1 MVLSRVFAYILLFV
15 TKCRFPSS
23 KSVADIIRDRY
34 DDDTLQKIRKLEKLD
49 FKTRK
54 CQLDIEYLQ
63 ICIDNN
69 LRPKF
74 LNFKV
79 ANASLRGSKA
89 YRECQL
95 KLLRQELS
103 NKKSQQRI
111 KDNEQRRLKDELIR
125 TLSLVD
131 YTHLISIFAS
141 SNDIVLSKCQQR
153 QKKKLYDLGYFERD
167 RDVND
172 PDQVIHNH
180 SSYSLSDVEKS
191 VLAKG
196 LNFALPPK
204 KLAYADYV
212 TPFELLYKEVKGC
225 DVSRSNLDLLKV
237 NMKKIAWSSFK
248 QYNFLKELNLS
259 RAEYQALK
267 NLSSNE
273 SLVIHKSDKGNSV
286 VIVNRDDYVRKMQ
299 EMVDDE
305 SKFEKVEVKEGKDY
319 NFMVKEKK
327 IVDTFLNQLVAKKSI
342 DEQQRQRLSPW
353 GPNPARLYGSP
364 KIHKPL

>member
-34 DDDTLQKIRKLEKLD
+34 DNDTLQKIRKLEKLD

-54 CQLDIEYLQ
+54 CKLDVEYLQ

-79 ANASLRGSKA
+79 ANPSLRGSKA

-167 RDVND
+167 KDVNLSL
-172 PDQVIHNH
+172 IH
-180 SSYSLSDVEKS
+180 
-191 VLAKG
+191 
-196 LNFALPPK
+196 
-204 KLAYADYV
+204 
-212 TPFELLYKEVKGC
+212 
-225 DVSRSNLDLLKV
+225 
-237 NMKKIAWSSFK
+237 I
-248 QYNFLKELNLS
+248 
-259 RAEYQALK
+259 
-267 NLSSNE
+267 
-273 SLVIHKSDKGNSV
+273 
-286 VIVNRDDYVRKMQ
+286 
-299 EMVDDE
+299 
-305 SKFEKVEVKEGKDY
+305 
-319 NFMVKEKK
+319 
-327 IVDTFLNQLVAKKSI
+327 
-342 DEQQRQRLSPW
+342 
-353 GPNPARLYGSP
+353 
-364 KIHKPL
+364 